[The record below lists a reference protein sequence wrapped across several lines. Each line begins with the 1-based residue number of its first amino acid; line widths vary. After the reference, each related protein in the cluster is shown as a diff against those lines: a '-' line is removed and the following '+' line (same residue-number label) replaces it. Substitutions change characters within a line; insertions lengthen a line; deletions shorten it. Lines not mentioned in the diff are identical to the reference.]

1 MTKLMSPVII
11 SNSLKQLVENL
22 VEYLSWIFMSA
33 LSNTLWFK
41 I

>member
-22 VEYLSWIFMSA
+22 VEYLSWIFMSV